1 MDDVMVV
8 RKYSC
13 RRRLVEANSVKAFVF
28 ILSKLGGYVKQI
40 DRLALIP
47 PFSTY
52 SSPAP
57 VDPR

>member
-1 MDDVMVV
+1 MVV